1 MMMSKQKMLK
11 IMGDVRGFIMGR
23 KVLYFTEIDN
33 SMTVYE
39 VSENGT
45 EREHWEVFHASP
57 YCDMQWLYDW
67 INMVE
72 SEES

>member
-1 MMMSKQKMLK
+1 
-11 IMGDVRGFIMGR
+11 MGR
-23 KVLYFTEIDN
+23 KVLYFIEIDN

-39 VSENGT
+39 VSENGI
-45 EREHWEVFHASP
+45 EREHWKVFHAFT